1 MRFDKFLT
9 LVEKYETMPKEDLE
23 FILDFSFTA
32 ALNDFKNNIFLL
44 WRYFY
49 ITVNDVVGSDVSF
62 LLKRIENPVGL
73 SEIKDAFSYV
83 ESGAEDEIFAQIIKE
98 FESKGKQIKFVAVS
112 FISSFC
118 ALRNKKPNLKYLYE
132 LVKKEEL

>member
-23 FILDFSFTA
+23 FILNFSFTA
-32 ALNDFKNNIFLL
+32 AINDFKDNISAL

-49 ITVNDVVGSDVSF
+49 LVVNDVAVSDVNF
-62 LLKRIENPVGL
+62 LLKRIENSIDL
-73 SEIKDAFSYV
+73 SKIKDAFSYV
-83 ESGAEDEIFAQIIKE
+83 ESFDEEEISARIVKE
-98 FESKGKQIKFVAVS
+98 IESKGKQTKLIVVS

-118 ALRNKKPNLKYLYE
+118 ALRNKKLNLKYVYE